1 MGTVNSVSVL
11 ILDNEVFTSLLEDG
25 EGHRMLFVMN
35 LYSGAQSTTVTVY
48 DRSGGLCAE
57 ETLSL
62 GAMEVK
68 TLDLSEELM

>member
-1 MGTVNSVSVL
+1 MGAYPTVVSE
-11 ILDNEVFTSLLEDG
+11 NRNVFTSLLEDG